1 MLLSKKTVLIKDTTP
16 KKSIFRIGRFIAEF
30 QLRNQFQKDKK
41 QVGKWMR
48 DEMIDLGPAFI
59 KIGQFMSTRIDVFG
73 KDITTYLAELQDQ
86 IYPIPFDLLE
96 FVLHQEYG
104 GDYKQIFS
112 SIDPI
117 PIASASIGQVHRGFL
132 KKSNQDIV
140 LKIQKPGIE
149 NQIKDDLKTL
159 ISINKLFSKFGFQQA
174 KDFEAI
180 LNQYESFLS
189 SELNYINEAKH
200 MAYFRRKLI
209 DQRVYIPKPLSQ
221 STQKVLVM
229 EYVESIKINNIEEI
243 NRRNINR
250 KELARDLVTVF
261 LYQIINL
268 GHVHCDPHP
277 GNLGIG
283 KNGEIVLFDFGNVVV
298 LSKEFREKV
307 NRLVFSIYQKDIDEF
322 LELLIQLKIL
332 QLEDNFDI
340 LELKAFFNY
349 FFDYLETLN
358 FDQLKTAILN
368 KDIFVNNTFKI
379 KIDPNFLSLF
389 RLFSLIDG
397 TCSLL
402 DQNFNYIS
410 NLAPFSDN
418 LFMDSEFI
426 DYRIKKDLQ
435 KIQSYPKLLKSTDQN
450 ILRVNRRFI
459 KMNDQLNKFKFLFIF
474 IAVMND
480 IEDPV
485 KLGFLFPMLLF
496 FFWKEKK

>member
-1 MLLSKKTVLIKDTTP
+1 MMLPKKTLLVKDTTP
-16 KKSIFRIGRFIAEF
+16 KSIFRIARFVGEF
-30 QLRNQFQKDKK
+30 QIRNQFQKDKK
-41 QVGKWMR
+41 LVGEWMR
-48 DEMIDLGPAFI
+48 DEMVDLGPAFI

-73 KDITTYLAELQDQ
+73 KDITTRLAELQDQ
-86 IYPIPFDLLE
+86 IYPMPFEQLEPLLNE
-96 FVLHQEYG
+96 EYQ
-104 GDYKQIFS
+104 GDYTQIFS
-112 SIDPI
+112 SIDPM
-117 PIASASIGQVHRGFL
+117 PMASASIGQVHRGIL
-132 KKSNQDIV
+132 KRSNQEIV

-149 NQIKDDLKTL
+149 NQIKEDLKTL
-159 ISINKLFSKFGFQQA
+159 ISINQLFSKLGFQQA

-180 LNQYESFLS
+180 LNQYEFFLS
-189 SELNYINEAKH
+189 GELNYMNEAKH

-209 DQRVYIPKPLSQ
+209 EQRVYIPKPLSQ

-229 EYVESIKINNIEEI
+229 EYVESVKINDLDEI
-243 NRRNINR
+243 QRRSIDR
-250 KELARDLVTVF
+250 KELARDLVTLF

-283 KNGEIVLFDFGNVVV
+283 KNGEIVLYDFGNVVL

-307 NRLVFSIYQKDIDEF
+307 NSLVFSIYQKDIDEF
-322 LELLIQLKIL
+322 LELLIQLNIL

-368 KDIFVNNTFKI
+368 KDVFVNNTVKI

-402 DQNFNYIS
+402 DPEFNYITT
-410 NLAPFSDN
+410 LAPFSDN
-418 LFMDSEFI
+418 LFMDPGFI
-426 DYRIKKDLQ
+426 DYRMKKDLQ
-435 KIQSYPKLLKSTDQN
+435 KLTSYPKLLKSTDQN

-459 KMNDQLNKFKFLFIF
+459 KMNDQFNKFKFLFVS
-474 IAVMND
+474 IAVMNE

-485 KLGFLFPMLLF
+485 KLGLLVPMLLL
-496 FFWKEKK
+496 FFWRDEK

>member
-1 MLLSKKTVLIKDTTP
+1 MLLSKKKFLSKDTTP
-16 KKSIFRIGRFIAEF
+16 KSIFRIGKFVAEF
-30 QLRNQFQKDKK
+30 QIRNRFQQDKK
-41 QVGKWMR
+41 LVGEWIR
-48 DEMIDLGPAFI
+48 DEMVDLGPAFI

-73 KDITTYLAELQDQ
+73 KEIASHLAELQDQ
-86 IYPIPFDLLE
+86 IYPMPFDLLE
-96 FVLHQEYG
+96 PVLNEEYG
-104 GDYKQIFS
+104 GDYTQIFS
-112 SIDPI
+112 SIDSTPM
-117 PIASASIGQVHRGFL
+117 ASASIGQVHRGIL
-132 KKSNQDIV
+132 KRSNQEIV

-149 NQIKDDLKTL
+149 KQIKEDLKTL
-159 ISINKLFSKFGFQQA
+159 ISINQLFSKLGFQQA

-180 LNQYESFLS
+180 LNQYEHFLS
-189 SELNYINEAKH
+189 GELNYINEAKH
-200 MAYFRRKLI
+200 MAFFRRRLLE
-209 DQRVYIPKPLSQ
+209 QRVYIPKPLSQ
-221 STQKVLVM
+221 STQRVLVM
-229 EYVESIKINNIEEI
+229 EYVESIKINNLEEI
-243 NRRNINR
+243 NLRNIDR
-250 KELARDLVTVF
+250 KELAQDLITVF

-268 GHVHCDPHP
+268 GKVHCDPHP

-283 KNGEIVLFDFGNVVV
+283 KNGEIVLYDFGNVVT

-322 LELLIQLKIL
+322 LELLIQLNIL

-368 KDIFVNNTFKI
+368 KDVFVNNTVKI

-402 DQNFNYIS
+402 DPEFNYITT
-410 NLAPFSDN
+410 LAPFSEN
-418 LFMDSEFI
+418 LFMDAEFI
-426 DYRIKKDLQ
+426 DYRMKKDFQ
-435 KIQSYPKLLKSTDQN
+435 KLTSYPKLLKNTDQN

-459 KMNDQLNKFKFLFIF
+459 KMNEELNKFKILFIS
-474 IAVMND
+474 IAVMNE

-485 KLGFLFPMLLF
+485 KLGLLVPIIVF
-496 FFWKEKK
+496 FFLKEEK